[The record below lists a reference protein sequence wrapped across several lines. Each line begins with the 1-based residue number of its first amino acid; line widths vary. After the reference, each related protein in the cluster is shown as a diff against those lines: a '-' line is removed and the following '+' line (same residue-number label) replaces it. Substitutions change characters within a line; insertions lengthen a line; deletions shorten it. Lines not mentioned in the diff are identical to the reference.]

1 MLKFKVD
8 LNSSSSLIGI
18 ALMARTDTGA
28 HHMTQGN
35 ADQPIL
41 TLSHIVKRFGGNIAV
56 NDVSLQVMPGE
67 VLALLGENGAGKS
80 TLIKVLAGVYP
91 RDGGDIHFQGNS
103 IASAAAIK
111 SDSRQPIAFIHQ
123 DLGLIE
129 WMTVAENMALVM
141 GFPRRFGLIDWRAIR
156 RRALEALQDVGIALD
171 PDARVFELSRTEKS
185 LLAIARAVAVNAE
198 LLVLDEP
205 TASLPANDVRHLF
218 AVINRLR
225 AKKVGMIY
233 VTHRLDEV
241 IEIADRVC
249 VMRDGRYVAGGNTA
263 DYSLR
268 DLVQMIVGEAMA
280 EDQREPLPQHQPPVL
295 QLHNVSVGDIGPVSF
310 ELQPGEMLALAGLRG
325 AGQEEI
331 GRLLFGLRQR
341 DSGEIQ
347 FRDKPY
353 AASTPQQAMAC
364 GVSLVA
370 GDRTGE
376 SLVMSMSVRENL
388 FINPCASG
396 HKLFSRYSRRAEI
409 GASWWKVQLFD
420 VRPKDVNIDISAL
433 SGGNQQKVVM
443 ARWMHLAAPLLIL
456 EDPTAGVDVGARA
469 EIYHL
474 LNKSL
479 AAGVAVLVISNDFE
493 EIAHICNR
501 ALVFNRGKV
510 VGELK
515 NQQVSFANLLE
526 LASASTGE
534 AVVEEYH
541 VE

>member
-1 MLKFKVD
+1 M
-8 LNSSSSLIGI
+8 NQ
-18 ALMARTDTGA
+18 
-28 HHMTQGN
+28 TQN
-35 ADQPIL
+35 QHPIL
-41 TLSHIVKRFGGNIAV
+41 ELSHIIKRFGGNVAV

-67 VLALLGENGAGKS
+67 VVALLGENGAGKS
-80 TLIKVLAGVYP
+80 TLIKVLAGVYQK
-91 RDGGDIHFQGNS
+91 DSGEILFNGKAIE
-103 IASAAAIK
+103 SAAAIK
-111 SDSRQPIAFIHQ
+111 SGFRQPIAFIHQ

-129 WMTVAENMALVM
+129 WMTIAENMALVM
-141 GFPRRFGLIDWRAIR
+141 GFPRRFGLIDWPAIEKRAR
-156 RRALEALQDVGIALD
+156 QALEDVGIALD
-171 PDARVFELSRTEKS
+171 PQTRVFELSRTEKS

-218 AVINRLR
+218 SVINRLR
-225 AKKVGMIY
+225 DKQVGMIY

-241 IEIADRVC
+241 VEIADRVC
-249 VMRDGRYVAGGNTA
+249 VMRDGRYVAGGITA
-263 DYSLR
+263 NYSVR
-268 DLVQMIVGEAMA
+268 DLVEMIVGETMA
-280 EDQREPLPQHQPPVL
+280 EQQREPLPENRDPVL
-295 QLHNVSVGDIGPVSF
+295 TLADVCVGDTGPVSF
-310 ELQPGEMLALAGLRG
+310 SLQPGEMLALAGLRG

-331 GRLLFGLRQR
+331 GRLLFGLRTR
-341 DSGEIQ
+341 DSGEITFCQ
-347 FRDKPY
+347 REFLAHNPRE
-353 AASTPQQAMAC
+353 AMEK

-396 HKLFSRYSRRAEI
+396 HKLLSHYGRREEI

-443 ARWMHLAAPLLIL
+443 ARWMHLQTPLLIL

-479 AAGVAVLVISNDFE
+479 AEGVAVLVISNDFE

-501 ALVFNRGKV
+501 ALVFNRGNV
-510 VGELK
+510 VGELR
-515 NQQVSFANLLE
+515 NQDVTFANLLA
-526 LASASTGE
+526 LASASTEVTEG
-534 AVVEEYH
+534 
-541 VE
+541 

>member
-1 MLKFKVD
+1 MPQ
-8 LNSSSSLIGI
+8 
-18 ALMARTDTGA
+18 
-28 HHMTQGN
+28 TQHQ
-35 ADQPIL
+35 QPIL
-41 TLSHIVKRFGGNIAV
+41 ELKHIVKRFGGNVAV
-56 NDVSLQVMPGE
+56 NDVSLHVMPGE

-91 RDGGDIHFQGNS
+91 RDEGTILFNGAS

-111 SDSRQPIAFIHQ
+111 SVSQQPIAFIHQ
-123 DLGLIE
+123 DSGLID
-129 WMTVAENMALVM
+129 WMTVTENMALVM
-141 GFPRRFGLIDWRAIR
+141 GFPRRFGLIDWQEARWR
-156 RRALEALQDVGIALD
+156 SRQALQEAGVQLE
-171 PDARVFELSRTEKS
+171 PQARIFELSRTEKS
-185 LLAIARAVAVNAE
+185 LLAIARAVAVNAQ

-205 TASLPANDVRHLF
+205 TASLPTNDVRHLF
-218 AVINRLR
+218 QVIQRLR
-225 AKKVGMIY
+225 DKKVGMIY

-249 VMRDGRYVAGGNTA
+249 VMRDGRYVAGGNTI
-263 DYSLR
+263 DYSVK
-268 DLVQMIVGEAMA
+268 DLVQMIAGEAMA
-280 EDQREPLPQHQPPVL
+280 DEQRQPLPENRPPVL
-295 QLHNVSVGDIGPVSF
+295 ALHNVCTGDTGPVSF
-310 ELQPGEMLALAGLRG
+310 NLQPGEMLALAGLRG

-331 GRLLFGLRQR
+331 GRLLFGLRSR
-341 DSGEIQ
+341 ESGDIQ
-347 FRDKPY
+347 FC
-353 AASTPQQAMAC
+353 QQSYQAGNPHEAMAR

-376 SLVMSMSVRENL
+376 NLVMSMNVRENL
-388 FINPCASG
+388 FLNPCSSG
-396 HKLFSRYSRRAEI
+396 HKLLSHYSRRQEI

-479 AAGVAVLVISNDFE
+479 ADGVAVLVISADFE

-501 ALVFNRGKV
+501 ALVFNRGKIA
-510 VGELK
+510 GELR
-515 NQQVSFANLLE
+515 NSEVTFANLLA
-526 LASASTGE
+526 LASASAE
-534 AVVEEYH
+534 AAIAHGGTTKEQKNH
-541 VE
+541 VQ

>member
-1 MLKFKVD
+1 M
-8 LNSSSSLIGI
+8 S
-18 ALMARTDTGA
+18 
-28 HHMTQGN
+28 QGN
-35 ADQPIL
+35 TNQPIL

-56 NDVSLQVMPGE
+56 NDVSLEVMPGE

-91 RDGGDIHFQGNS
+91 RDSGDIHFQGTS
-103 IASAAAIK
+103 ITSAATLK
-111 SDSRQPIAFIHQ
+111 SDNHHPIAFIHQ

-141 GFPRRFGLIDWRAIR
+141 GFPRRFGLINWRAVR
-156 RRALEALQDVGIALD
+156 RRAMAALQDVGIVLD

-268 DLVQMIVGEAMA
+268 DLVQMIVSEAMA
-280 EDQREPLPQHQPPVL
+280 EGQREPLPPPQPAVL
-295 QLHNVSVGDIGPVSF
+295 QLHKVSVGEIGPVSF
-310 ELQPGEMLALAGLRG
+310 NLQPGEMLALAGLRG

-331 GRLLFGLRQR
+331 GRLLFGLRQH
-341 DSGEIQ
+341 DSGSIQ
-347 FRDKPY
+347 FRNRPY
-353 AASTPQQAMAC
+353 AASSPKQAMES
-364 GVSLVA
+364 GISLVA

-388 FINPCASG
+388 FINPKASG
-396 HKLFSRYSRRAEI
+396 HRLLSRYSRHAETEACWQKI
-409 GASWWKVQLFD
+409 DLFD
-420 VRPKDVNIDISAL
+420 VRPKEANIDISAL

-443 ARWMHLAAPLLIL
+443 ARWMHLGAPLLIL

-474 LNKSL
+474 LNQSL
-479 AAGVAVLVISNDFE
+479 VAGVAVLVISNDFE

-534 AVVEEYH
+534 AAVEQYH
-541 VE
+541 V

>member
-280 EDQREPLPQHQPPVL
+280 EDQ
-295 QLHNVSVGDIGPVSF
+295 
-310 ELQPGEMLALAGLRG
+310 LALAGLRG

-347 FRDKPY
+347 FRAKPY
-353 AASTPQQAMAC
+353 AASSPQQAMAC

-443 ARWMHLAAPLLIL
+443 ARWIHLAAPLLIL

>member
-1 MLKFKVD
+1 M
-8 LNSSSSLIGI
+8 NQI
-18 ALMARTDTGA
+18 
-28 HHMTQGN
+28 N

-41 TLSHIVKRFGGNIAV
+41 ALSHITKRFGGNIAV

-80 TLIKVLAGVYP
+80 TIIKVLAGVYP
-91 RDGGDIHFQGNS
+91 RDGGDIQFRGTS

-111 SDSRQPIAFIHQ
+111 SDGLQPIAFIHQ

-156 RRALEALQDVGIALD
+156 QRASQALQDVGIALD

-218 AVINRLR
+218 SVINRLR

-241 IEIADRVC
+241 IDIADRVC
-249 VMRDGRYVAGGNTA
+249 VMRDGRYVAGGKTA

-268 DLVQMIVGEAMA
+268 DLVQLIVGEAMPG
-280 EDQREPLPQHQPPVL
+280 DQREPLPAPSSPVL
-295 QLHNVSVGDIGPVSF
+295 QVKNVTVGDIGPVSF
-310 ELQPGEMLALAGLRG
+310 SLQAGEMLALAGLRG

-331 GRLLFGLRQR
+331 GRLLFGLRQC

-347 FRDKPY
+347 FRDAPY
-353 AASTPQQAMAC
+353 HASSPQQAMAQ

-370 GDRTGE
+370 GDRTNE

-396 HKLFSRYSRRAEI
+396 HKLFSRYSRREEI

-420 VRPKDVNIDISAL
+420 VRPKNVNIDISAL

-443 ARWMHLAAPLLIL
+443 ARWMHLGAPLLIL

-479 AAGVAVLVISNDFE
+479 AEGVAVLVISNDFE

-501 ALVFNRGKV
+501 ALVFNRGSV

-526 LASASTGE
+526 LASASAGE
-534 AVVEEYH
+534 TTASA
-541 VE
+541 

>member
-1 MLKFKVD
+1 MQSD
-8 LNSSSSLIGI
+8 NQISDD
-18 ALMARTDTGA
+18 R
-28 HHMTQGN
+28 
-35 ADQPIL
+35 PIL
-41 TLSHIVKRFGGNIAV
+41 SMQHIVKRFGGNPAV
-56 NDVSLQVMPGE
+56 NDVSLEVLPGK

-80 TLIKVLAGVYP
+80 TLIKVLAGVYT
-91 RDGGDIHFQGNS
+91 RDGGDILFQGKN
-103 IASAAAIK
+103 IHSANDLK
-111 SDSRQPIAFIHQ
+111 NGSRQPIAFIHQ

-141 GFPRRFGLIDWRAIR
+141 GFPRRLGLINWKAIR
-156 RRALEALQDVGIALD
+156 QRALNALKEVGIALD

-218 AVINRLR
+218 TVINRLR

-241 IEIADRVC
+241 IEIADNVC
-249 VMRDGRYVAGGNTA
+249 VMRDGRYVAGGNTS

-268 DLVQMIVGEAMA
+268 DLVNLIVGESV
-280 EDQREPLPQHQPPVL
+280 EDDQREPLPVNQPPVL
-295 QLHNVSVGDIGPVSF
+295 QLDDVIVGEIGPLSF
-310 ELQPGEMLALAGLRG
+310 SLQPGEMLALAGLRG

-331 GRLLFGLRQR
+331 GRLLFGLREKTH
-341 DSGEIQ
+341 GNIT
-347 FRDKPY
+347 FRGSPFK
-353 AASTPQQAMAC
+353 ASTPADAIAR

-376 SLVMSMSVRENL
+376 SLVMTMSVRENL
-388 FINPCASG
+388 FLNPCIAG
-396 HKLFSRYSRRAEI
+396 HRLFSRYSNRQET

-420 VRPKDVNIDISAL
+420 IRPKDVNTTVSAL

-443 ARWMHLAAPLLIL
+443 ARWMNLNAPLLIL

-479 AAGVAVLVISNDFE
+479 AEGIAVLVISTDFE

-501 ALVFNRGKV
+501 ALVFNRGNV

-515 NQQVSFANLLE
+515 NEDVTFANLLE

-534 AVVEEYH
+534 ILATS
-541 VE
+541 

>member
-1 MLKFKVD
+1 M
-8 LNSSSSLIGI
+8 NQI
-18 ALMARTDTGA
+18 
-28 HHMTQGN
+28 N

-41 TLSHIVKRFGGNIAV
+41 ALSHITKRFGGNIAV

-80 TLIKVLAGVYP
+80 TIIKVLAGVYP
-91 RDGGDIHFQGNS
+91 RDGGDIQFRGTS

-111 SDSRQPIAFIHQ
+111 SDGLQPIAFIHQ

-156 RRALEALQDVGIALD
+156 QRASQALQDVGIALD

-218 AVINRLR
+218 SVINRLR

-241 IEIADRVC
+241 IDIADRVC
-249 VMRDGRYVAGGNTA
+249 VMRDGRYVAGGKTA

-268 DLVQMIVGEAMA
+268 DLVQLIVGEAMPG
-280 EDQREPLPQHQPPVL
+280 DQREPLPAPSSPVL
-295 QLHNVSVGDIGPVSF
+295 QVKNVTVGDIGPVSF
-310 ELQPGEMLALAGLRG
+310 SLQAGEMLALAGLRG

-331 GRLLFGLRQR
+331 GRLLFGLRQC

-347 FRDKPY
+347 FRDAPY
-353 AASTPQQAMAC
+353 HASSPQQAMAQ

-370 GDRTGE
+370 GDRTNE

-396 HKLFSRYSRRAEI
+396 HKLFSRYSRREEI
-409 GASWWKVQLFD
+409 GVSWWKVQLFD
-420 VRPKDVNIDISAL
+420 VRPKNVNIDISAL

-443 ARWMHLAAPLLIL
+443 ARWMHLGAPLLIL

-479 AAGVAVLVISNDFE
+479 AEGVAVLVISNDFE

-501 ALVFNRGKV
+501 ALVFNRGSV

-526 LASASTGE
+526 LASASAGE
-534 AVVEEYH
+534 TTASA
-541 VE
+541 

>member
-1 MLKFKVD
+1 M
-8 LNSSSSLIGI
+8 NQI
-18 ALMARTDTGA
+18 
-28 HHMTQGN
+28 N

-41 TLSHIVKRFGGNIAV
+41 ALSHITKRFGGNIAV

-91 RDGGDIHFQGNS
+91 RDGGDIQFRGAS

-111 SDSRQPIAFIHQ
+111 SDGLQPIAFIHQ

-156 RRALEALQDVGIALD
+156 RHASQALQDVGIALD

-218 AVINRLR
+218 SVINRLR

-241 IEIADRVC
+241 IDIADRVC
-249 VMRDGRYVAGGNTA
+249 VMRDGRYVAGGRTA

-268 DLVQMIVGEAMA
+268 DLVQLIVGEAMPG
-280 EDQREPLPQHQPPVL
+280 DQREPLPAPSSPVL
-295 QLHNVSVGDIGPVSF
+295 QVKNVTVGDIGPVSF
-310 ELQPGEMLALAGLRG
+310 SLQPGEMLALAGLRG

-331 GRLLFGLRQR
+331 GRLLFGLRQC

-347 FRDKPY
+347 FRDEPY
-353 AASTPQQAMAC
+353 HASSPQQAMAH

-370 GDRTGE
+370 GDRTNE

-396 HKLFSRYSRRAEI
+396 HKLFSRYSRREEI

-420 VRPKDVNIDISAL
+420 VRPKNVNIDISAL

-443 ARWMHLAAPLLIL
+443 ARWMHLGAPLLIL

-479 AAGVAVLVISNDFE
+479 AEGVAVLVISNDFE

-501 ALVFNRGKV
+501 ALVFNRGHV

-534 AVVEEYH
+534 TTASA
-541 VE
+541 

>member
-1 MLKFKVD
+1 M
-8 LNSSSSLIGI
+8 NQI
-18 ALMARTDTGA
+18 
-28 HHMTQGN
+28 N

-41 TLSHIVKRFGGNIAV
+41 ALRHITKRFGGNIAV

-80 TLIKVLAGVYP
+80 TIIKVLAGVYP
-91 RDGGDIHFQGNS
+91 RDGGDIQFRGTS

-111 SDSRQPIAFIHQ
+111 SDGLQPIAFIHQ

-141 GFPRRFGLIDWRAIR
+141 GFPRRFGLIDWRGIR
-156 RRALEALQDVGIALD
+156 KRASQALQDVGIALD

-218 AVINRLR
+218 SVINRLR

-241 IEIADRVC
+241 IDIADRVC
-249 VMRDGRYVAGGNTA
+249 VMRDGRYVAGGKTA

-268 DLVQMIVGEAMA
+268 DLVQLIVGEAMPG
-280 EDQREPLPQHQPPVL
+280 DQREPLPAPSSPVL
-295 QLHNVSVGDIGPVSF
+295 QVKNVTVGDIGPVSF
-310 ELQPGEMLALAGLRG
+310 SLQPGEMLALAGLRG

-331 GRLLFGLRQR
+331 GRLLFGLRQC

-347 FRDKPY
+347 FRDAPY
-353 AASTPQQAMAC
+353 HASSPQQAMAH

-370 GDRTGE
+370 GDRTNE

-396 HKLFSRYSRRAEI
+396 HTLFSRYSRREEI

-420 VRPKDVNIDISAL
+420 VRPKNVNIDISAL

-443 ARWMHLAAPLLIL
+443 ARWMHLGAPLLIL

-479 AAGVAVLVISNDFE
+479 AEGVAVLVISNDFE

-501 ALVFNRGKV
+501 ALVFNRGSV

-526 LASASTGE
+526 LASASAGE
-534 AVVEEYH
+534 TTASA
-541 VE
+541 

>member
-1 MLKFKVD
+1 M
-8 LNSSSSLIGI
+8 NQI
-18 ALMARTDTGA
+18 
-28 HHMTQGN
+28 N

-41 TLSHIVKRFGGNIAV
+41 ALSHITKRFGGNIAV

-91 RDGGDIHFQGNS
+91 RDSGDIQFRGTS
-103 IASAAAIK
+103 ITSAAAIK
-111 SDSRQPIAFIHQ
+111 SDGLQPIAFIHQ

-156 RRALEALQDVGIALD
+156 QRASQALQDVGIALD

-218 AVINRLR
+218 SVINRLR

-241 IEIADRVC
+241 IDIADRVC
-249 VMRDGRYVAGGNTA
+249 VMRDGRYVAGGKTA

-268 DLVQMIVGEAMA
+268 DLVQLIVGEAMPG
-280 EDQREPLPQHQPPVL
+280 DQREPLPAPSSPVL
-295 QLHNVSVGDIGPVSF
+295 QVKNVTVGDIGPVSF
-310 ELQPGEMLALAGLRG
+310 SLQPGEMLALAGLRG

-331 GRLLFGLRQR
+331 GRLLFGLRQC

-347 FRDKPY
+347 FRDAPY
-353 AASTPQQAMAC
+353 HASSPQQAMAH

-370 GDRTGE
+370 GDRTNE

-396 HKLFSRYSRRAEI
+396 HKLFSRYSRREEI

-420 VRPKDVNIDISAL
+420 VRPKNVNIDISAL

-443 ARWMHLAAPLLIL
+443 ARWMHLGAPLLIL

-479 AAGVAVLVISNDFE
+479 AEGVAVLVISNDFE

-501 ALVFNRGKV
+501 ALVFNRGNV

-534 AVVEEYH
+534 TTASA
-541 VE
+541 

>member
-1 MLKFKVD
+1 MIQD
-8 LNSSSSLIGI
+8 
-18 ALMARTDTGA
+18 
-28 HHMTQGN
+28 N

-91 RDGGDIHFQGNS
+91 RDGGDINFQGSS

-156 RRALEALQDVGIALD
+156 RRALAALQEVGIALD

-185 LLAIARAVAVNAE
+185 LLAIARAVAVNAQ

-218 AVINRLR
+218 EVINRLR

-241 IEIADRVC
+241 IEIANRVC

-280 EDQREPLPQHQPPVL
+280 DDQREPLPQQQPPVL
-295 QLHNVSVGDIGPVSF
+295 QLNNVTVGDIGPVSF
-310 ELQPGEMLALAGLRG
+310 SLQPGEMLALAGLRG

-331 GRLLFGLRQR
+331 GRLLFGLRER
-341 DSGEIQ
+341 DGGEIQ
-347 FRDKPY
+347 FRDRPY
-353 AASTPQQAMAC
+353 TASNPQQAMTS

-396 HKLFSRYSRRAEI
+396 HRPLSGYSRRAEV
-409 GASWWKVQLFD
+409 GASWQKIQLFD

-443 ARWMHLAAPLLIL
+443 ARWMHLGAPLLIL

-479 AAGVAVLVISNDFE
+479 ADGVAVLVISNDFE

-510 VGELK
+510 VGELR

-526 LASASTGE
+526 LASASTAQ
-534 AVVEEYH
+534 AVVEKSH

>member
-1 MLKFKVD
+1 M
-8 LNSSSSLIGI
+8 NQ
-18 ALMARTDTGA
+18 
-28 HHMTQGN
+28 TQN
-35 ADQPIL
+35 QHPIL
-41 TLSHIVKRFGGNIAV
+41 ELSHIIKRFGGNVAV

-67 VLALLGENGAGKS
+67 VVALLGENGAGKS
-80 TLIKVLAGVYP
+80 TLIKVLAGVYQK
-91 RDGGDIHFQGNS
+91 DGGEILFNGKA
-103 IASAAAIK
+103 IESAAAIK
-111 SDSRQPIAFIHQ
+111 SGFRQPIAFIHQ

-129 WMTVAENMALVM
+129 WMTIAENMALVM
-141 GFPRRFGLIDWRAIR
+141 GFPRRFGLIDWSAIEKRAR
-156 RRALEALQDVGIALD
+156 QALEDVGIELD
-171 PDARVFELSRTEKS
+171 PQTRVFELSRTEKS

-218 AVINRLR
+218 SVINRLR
-225 AKKVGMIY
+225 DKQVGMIY

-241 IEIADRVC
+241 VEIADRVC
-249 VMRDGRYVAGGNTA
+249 VMRDGRYVAGGITA
-263 DYSLR
+263 NYSVR
-268 DLVQMIVGEAMA
+268 DLVQMIVGETMA
-280 EDQREPLPQHQPPVL
+280 DQQREPLPEHRDPVL
-295 QLHNVSVGDIGPVSF
+295 TLTDVCVGDTGPVSF
-310 ELQPGEMLALAGLRG
+310 SLQPGEMLALAGLRG

-331 GRLLFGLRQR
+331 GRLLFGLRTR
-341 DSGEIQ
+341 DSGEITFCQ
-347 FRDKPY
+347 RAFLARNPRE
-353 AASTPQQAMAC
+353 AMEK

-396 HKLFSRYSRRAEI
+396 HKLLSHYGRREET

-443 ARWMHLAAPLLIL
+443 ARWMHLQTPLLIL

-479 AAGVAVLVISNDFE
+479 AEGVAVLVISNDFE

-501 ALVFNRGKV
+501 ALVFNRGNV
-510 VGELK
+510 VGELR
-515 NQQVSFANLLE
+515 NQDVTFANLLA
-526 LASASTGE
+526 LASASTEVTEG
-534 AVVEEYH
+534 
-541 VE
+541 

>member
-1 MLKFKVD
+1 
-8 LNSSSSLIGI
+8 
-18 ALMARTDTGA
+18 
-28 HHMTQGN
+28 MTMDN
-35 ADQPIL
+35 AAQPIL
-41 TLSHIVKRFGGNIAV
+41 TLSHIVKRFGGNVAV

-91 RDGGDIHFQGNS
+91 RDGGDIRFQGAS

-111 SDSRQPIAFIHQ
+111 SASRQPIAFIHQ

-156 RRALEALQDVGIALD
+156 RRAAQALQDVGIALD

-249 VMRDGRYVAGGNTA
+249 VMRDGRYVAGGRTA

-268 DLVQMIVGEAMA
+268 DLVQTIVGEAMA
-280 EDQREPLPQHQPPVL
+280 DDQREPLPVHRPPVL
-295 QLHNVSVGDIGPVSF
+295 QLDSVTVGDIGPVSF
-310 ELQPGEMLALAGLRG
+310 DLQPGEMLARAGLRG

-331 GRLLFGLRQR
+331 GRLLFGLRQADGGAIR
-341 DSGEIQ
+341 
-347 FRDKPY
+347 FRDRPY
-353 AASTPQQAMAC
+353 QASSPQQAMAC

-396 HKLFSRYSRRAEI
+396 HRLLSRYGRRAEI

-443 ARWMHLAAPLLIL
+443 ARWMHLGAPLLIL

-479 AAGVAVLVISNDFE
+479 AEGVAVLVISNDFE

-534 AVVEEYH
+534 SVAITSESEVGH
-541 VE
+541 V

>member
-1 MLKFKVD
+1 
-8 LNSSSSLIGI
+8 
-18 ALMARTDTGA
+18 
-28 HHMTQGN
+28 MTPEN
-35 ADQPIL
+35 AEQPIL
-41 TLSHIVKRFGGNIAV
+41 TLSHIVKRFGGNVAV

-91 RDGGDIHFQGNS
+91 RDGGDIQFQGAS

-156 RRALEALQDVGIALD
+156 RRAVQALQDVGIELD

-225 AKKVGMIY
+225 DKKVGMIY

-280 EDQREPLPQHQPPVL
+280 DDQREPLPENQPPVL
-295 QLHNVSVGDIGPVSF
+295 QLNNVTGRRYRPGQ
-310 ELQPGEMLALAGLRG
+310 LQPATRGNAG
-325 AGQEEI
+325 AG
-331 GRLLFGLRQR
+331 RSAR
-341 DSGEIQ
+341 
-347 FRDKPY
+347 
-353 AASTPQQAMAC
+353 C
-364 GVSLVA
+364 
-370 GDRTGE
+370 RTG
-376 SLVMSMSVRENL
+376 RDW
-388 FINPCASG
+388 P
-396 HKLFSRYSRRAEI
+396 
-409 GASWWKVQLFD
+409 
-420 VRPKDVNIDISAL
+420 
-433 SGGNQQKVVM
+433 
-443 ARWMHLAAPLLIL
+443 
-456 EDPTAGVDVGARA
+456 
-469 EIYHL
+469 
-474 LNKSL
+474 
-479 AAGVAVLVISNDFE
+479 VAVWP
-493 EIAHICNR
+493 
-501 ALVFNRGKV
+501 
-510 VGELK
+510 
-515 NQQVSFANLLE
+515 
-526 LASASTGE
+526 ASR
-534 AVVEEYH
+534 
-541 VE
+541 

>member
-1 MLKFKVD
+1 MNQIND
-8 LNSSSSLIGI
+8 E
-18 ALMARTDTGA
+18 
-28 HHMTQGN
+28 
-35 ADQPIL
+35 QPIL
-41 TLSHIVKRFGGNIAV
+41 TLSHIVKRFGGNVAV
-56 NDVSLQVMPGE
+56 NDVSLQVLPGE

-91 RDGGDIHFQGNS
+91 RDGGDIRFQGAS

-156 RRALEALQDVGIALD
+156 RRASQALQDVGIELD

-218 AVINRLR
+218 SVINRLR
-225 AKKVGMIY
+225 DKKVGMIY

-249 VMRDGRYVAGGNTA
+249 IMRDGRYVAGGNTA

-268 DLVQMIVGEAMA
+268 DLVQLIVGEAMPG
-280 EDQREPLPQHQPPVL
+280 DQRAPLPAQQPPVL
-295 QLHNVSVGDIGPVSF
+295 TVSDVTVGDIGPVSF
-310 ELQPGEMLALAGLRG
+310 TLQPGEMLALAGLRG

-331 GRLLFGLRQR
+331 GRLLFGLRKR
-341 DSGEIQ
+341 DSGAIQ
-347 FRDKPY
+347 FRNAPY
-353 AASTPQQAMAC
+353 HADSPQQAMTL

-370 GDRTGE
+370 GDRTNE

-396 HKLFSRYSRRAEI
+396 HRLFSAYSRREEI

-443 ARWMHLAAPLLIL
+443 ARWMHLGAPLLIL

-479 AAGVAVLVISNDFE
+479 AEGVAVLVISNDFE

-534 AVVEEYH
+534 TATTA
-541 VE
+541 

>member
-1 MLKFKVD
+1 M
-8 LNSSSSLIGI
+8 NQIR
-18 ALMARTDTGA
+18 A
-28 HHMTQGN
+28 Q
-35 ADQPIL
+35 QP
-41 TLSHIVKRFGGNIAV
+41 TLEMQHIVKRFGGNPAV
-56 NDVSLQVMPGE
+56 NDVSLHVMPGE

-80 TLIKVLAGVYP
+80 TLIKVLAGVYS
-91 RDGGDIHFQGNS
+91 RDSGDILFKGQS
-103 IASAAAIK
+103 ISSAAAIK
-111 SDSRQPIAFIHQ
+111 SATQQPIAFIHQ
-123 DLGLIE
+123 DLGLVD

-141 GFPRRFGLIDWRAIR
+141 GFPRKLGLIRWREIE
-156 RRALEALQDVGIALD
+156 RRARQALLDVGIDID
-171 PDARVFELSRTEKS
+171 PQARVFELSRTEKS

-218 AVINRLR
+218 SVIARLR
-225 AKKVGMIY
+225 EKNVGMIY

-249 VMRDGRYVAGGNTA
+249 VMRDGCYVAGGMTA
-263 DYSLR
+263 DYTVR
-268 DLVQMIVGEAMA
+268 GLVELIVGEQTAQ
-280 EDQREPLPQHQPPVL
+280 EQREPLPEGRSPVL
-295 QLHNVSVGDIGPVSF
+295 TLENVQVGETGPVSF
-310 ELQPGEMLALAGLRG
+310 TLQPGEMLALAGLRG

-341 DSGEIQ
+341 EGGKIQ
-347 FRDKPY
+347 FCAQPY
-353 AASTPQQAMAC
+353 AARNPREAMAR

-388 FINPCASG
+388 FMNPCASG
-396 HKLFSRYSRRAEI
+396 HRVLSRYGGREEI
-409 GASWWKVQLFD
+409 GESWWKVQLFD

-443 ARWMHLAAPLLIL
+443 ARWMHLATPLLIL

-479 AAGVAVLVISNDFE
+479 GEGVAVLVISNDFE

-501 ALVFNRGKV
+501 ALVFNRGRV
-510 VGELK
+510 VGELR
-515 NQQVSFANLLE
+515 NQDVTFANLLA
-526 LASASTGE
+526 LASASSEVTKGQE
-534 AVVEEYH
+534 DYVE
-541 VE
+541 

>member
-218 AVINRLR
+218 SVINRLR

-310 ELQPGEMLALAGLRG
+310 DLQPGEMLALAGLRG

-341 DSGEIQ
+341 DS
-347 FRDKPY
+347 
-353 AASTPQQAMAC
+353 
-364 GVSLVA
+364 
-370 GDRTGE
+370 GE

>member
-1 MLKFKVD
+1 
-8 LNSSSSLIGI
+8 
-18 ALMARTDTGA
+18 
-28 HHMTQGN
+28 MTPDN
-35 ADQPIL
+35 AEQPIL
-41 TLSHIVKRFGGNIAV
+41 TLSHIVKRFGGNVAV

-91 RDGGDIHFQGNS
+91 RDGGDIQFQGAS

-156 RRALEALQDVGIALD
+156 HRAVQALQDVGIALD

-263 DYSLR
+263 DYTLR

-280 EDQREPLPQHQPPVL
+280 DDQREPLPEHRPPVL
-295 QLHNVSVGDIGPVSF
+295 QLNNLVVGDIGPVSF
-310 ELQPGEMLALAGLRG
+310 SLQPGEMLALAGLRG

-331 GRLLFGLRQR
+331 GRLLFGLRQA
-341 DSGEIQ
+341 DGGEIH
-347 FRDKPY
+347 FRDQPY
-353 AASTPQQAMAC
+353 TAGNPQQAMAC

-388 FINPCASG
+388 FINPVASG
-396 HKLFSRYSRRAEI
+396 HKLLSRYSRRAEI

-443 ARWMHLAAPLLIL
+443 ARWMHLGAPLLIL

-479 AAGVAVLVISNDFE
+479 AEGVAVLVVSNDFE

-526 LASASTGE
+526 LASASAGE
-534 AVVEEYH
+534 TLATTLESEVGNV
-541 VE
+541 